1 MFIYT
6 NCSHTPEYSHLQVST
21 PSGDFFVAA
30 VTVAVEP
37 DDDSKPFLEFM
48 VRGMRGGGRVE
59 QPRFS

>member
-48 VRGMRGGGRVE
+48 VRGVG
-59 QPRFS
+59 